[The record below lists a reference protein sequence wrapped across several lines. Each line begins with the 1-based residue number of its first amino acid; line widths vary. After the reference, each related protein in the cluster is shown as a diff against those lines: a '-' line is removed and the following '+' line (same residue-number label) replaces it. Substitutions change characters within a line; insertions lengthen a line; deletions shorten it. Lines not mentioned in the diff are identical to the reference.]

1 MHSPDFWGTPMTS
14 LRRIF
19 LRNIEINMNIGVHD
33 FEKLAPQR
41 VIVNVDLY
49 ASLGKTTPKA
59 DELAEVVDYDFVRN
73 TIVQTISKGHI
84 QLQETLCD
92 EIITRMLQHPLVMA
106 VRVSTEKPDV
116 YDDCQGVGV
125 EVYATRQQGA

>member
-1 MHSPDFWGTPMTS
+1 MQSADFLGTPLTS

-33 FEKLAPQR
+33 FEKHAPQR

-49 ASLGKTTPKA
+49 VSLEKTTPKD

-73 TIVQTISKGHI
+73 SIVQIISQGHI

-92 EIITRMLQHPLVMA
+92 EIIKRMLQHPLVMA
-106 VRVSTEKPDV
+106 VRISTEKPDV
-116 YDDCQGVGV
+116 YEDCQGVGV
-125 EVYATRQQGA
+125 EVYATRQEVI

>member
-1 MHSPDFWGTPMTS
+1 MQSADFLGMPLTS

-33 FEKLAPQR
+33 FEKHAQQR

-49 ASLGKTTPKA
+49 VSLEKTTPKD

-73 TIVQTISKGHI
+73 SIVQIISQGHI

-92 EIITRMLQHPLVMA
+92 EIIKRMLQHPLVMA
-106 VRVSTEKPDV
+106 VRISTEKPDV
-116 YDDCQGVGV
+116 YEDCQGVGV
-125 EVYATRQQGA
+125 EVYATRQEVI